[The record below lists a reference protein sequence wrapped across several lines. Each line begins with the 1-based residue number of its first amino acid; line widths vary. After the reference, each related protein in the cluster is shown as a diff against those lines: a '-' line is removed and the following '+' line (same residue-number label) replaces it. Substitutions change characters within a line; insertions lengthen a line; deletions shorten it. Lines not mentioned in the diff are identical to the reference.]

1 MKDIMTK
8 HKALR
13 LIEGIL
19 KSIDPQELETALQKQ
34 GLTQKD
40 LSEALVFISWLE
52 SSEDMGR

>member
-1 MKDIMTK
+1 MQDIMTK

-13 LIEGIL
+13 LIEGLL
-19 KSIDPQELETALQKQ
+19 KEINPEELSSALQKQ

-40 LSEALVFISWLE
+40 LTEALVFISWLE